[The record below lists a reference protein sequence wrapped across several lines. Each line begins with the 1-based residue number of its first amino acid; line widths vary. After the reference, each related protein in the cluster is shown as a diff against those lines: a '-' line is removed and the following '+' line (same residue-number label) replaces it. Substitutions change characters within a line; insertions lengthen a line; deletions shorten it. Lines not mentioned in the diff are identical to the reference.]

1 MATNPQMQ
9 EQSSY
14 AGADPAAQE
23 DQTAEFSVTITCK
36 ADGTY
41 TVSMSESDQSE
52 GGEQDEPA
60 TADNIDDAL
69 STAKEMIQAENG
81 EPQDEPQEGG
91 NEALSPEDAKSA
103 WKQMAAAK
111 KAKQYA

>member
-9 EQSSY
+9 DQ
-14 AGADPAAQE
+14 GVDPAEQ
-23 DQTAEFSVTITCK
+23 DSQSAEFSVTITCK

-41 TVSMSESDQSE
+41 TISMSESDQSE

-69 STAKEMIQAENG
+69 STAKEMIQAETG

-91 NEALSPEDAKSA
+91 NEQLSPEDAKAA
-103 WKQMAAAK
+103 WKQMASK
-111 KAKQYA
+111 KSRQYE